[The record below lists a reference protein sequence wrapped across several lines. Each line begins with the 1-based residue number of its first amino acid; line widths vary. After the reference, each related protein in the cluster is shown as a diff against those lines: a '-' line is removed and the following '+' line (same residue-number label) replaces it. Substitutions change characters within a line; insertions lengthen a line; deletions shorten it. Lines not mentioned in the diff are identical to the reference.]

1 MNMSVWL
8 RRNEVILFIITE
20 RVHTVQRKKIKSY
33 DQNKLSFKVSLITN
47 EFSYS
52 IATNAFIYQ

>member
-8 RRNEVILFIITE
+8 LLIIITE
-20 RVHTVQRKKIKSY
+20 RVHIVRRKKKSY

>member
-8 RRNEVILFIITE
+8 RRNEVLLIIITE
-20 RVHTVQRKKIKSY
+20 RVHTVRRKKKSY
-33 DQNKLSFKVSLITN
+33 DQNKLSFKVFWITN